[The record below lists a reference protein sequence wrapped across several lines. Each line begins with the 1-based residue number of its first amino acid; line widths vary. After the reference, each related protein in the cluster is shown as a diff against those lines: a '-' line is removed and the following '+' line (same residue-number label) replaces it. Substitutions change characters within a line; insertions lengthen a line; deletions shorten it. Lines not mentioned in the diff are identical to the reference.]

1 MMSGTGDV
9 RARVPLLLNSAQ
21 MLFRWE
27 RPLVGKRDLRI
38 DWLRGLAMTC
48 VIVDHSRLWSL
59 LGWFTYERFWIVTAA
74 EVFVV
79 LSGVVL
85 GTVYS
90 EKLLRRGWRPVLRG
104 LARRSLTLYL
114 AFLAVTTSLL
124 IASAAGLDVES
135 LTGSLDALSMR
146 PADWRDL
153 ALMRFGP
160 WPFQIVGLYVWLV
173 AAAAPCLF
181 LLRRV
186 GWRVLLG
193 ASWALYLWY
202 RVSPHALT
210 TAEFETAFPILAWQ
224 LLFVHGI
231 VVGSRR
237 QQIRGFVDRLPRAI
251 PMAVGAAA
259 VGFVFLALSNP
270 WAEGPA
276 FLHWGVVSPERFT
289 DLYFKYFALSELG
302 IGRILNLAVGLPV
315 GYALLTWCWRIAR
328 PLGAVF
334 VTLGQQS
341 LAAFVMQVYVV
352 LLVEQLPL
360 FQVNDFW
367 INTLA
372 QIVMLASMA
381 ALLEGARRVR
391 GLMASGGGRASVR
404 LPRDPVFGFPT
415 PSGLLPHPAEP
426 GQALPEPS

>member
-1 MMSGTGDV
+1 MWCTGDV
-9 RARVPLLLNSAQ
+9 RAGVPLLLNSAQ
-21 MLFRWE
+21 MLLRWE

-59 LGWFTYERFWIVTAA
+59 LSWFTYERFWIVTAA

-90 EKLLRRGWRPVLRG
+90 DKLLRHGWVPVVRG

-114 AFLAVTTSLL
+114 AFLAVTLSLL
-124 IASAAGLDVES
+124 LAAASGLEVGS
-135 LTGSLDALSMR
+135 LTGSLDAFTMR
-146 PADWRDL
+146 AADWRDL
-153 ALMRFGP
+153 ALMRVGP

-173 AAAAPCLF
+173 AAAAPCLL
-181 LLRRV
+181 LLRRF

-193 ASWALYLWY
+193 ASWCLYLWY

-210 TAEFETAFPILAWQ
+210 TAEFETTFPILAWQ

-231 VVGSRR
+231 VVGARR
-237 QQIRGFVDRLPRAI
+237 QQIQGFVDRLPRGI
-251 PMAVGAAA
+251 PIAVGAAA
-259 VGFVFLALSNP
+259 VGFVVLAMSNP
-270 WAEGPA
+270 WAEGPG
-276 FLHWGVVSPERFT
+276 FLHWNVVSPERFT
-289 DLYFKYFALSELG
+289 DLYFTYFPLTELG

-328 PLGAVF
+328 PLGALF

-360 FQVNDFW
+360 FQANDFW

-372 QIVMLASMA
+372 QVGLLAAMVG
-381 ALLEGARRVR
+381 LLKGAQRVR
-391 GLMASGGGRASVR
+391 ALMASGDGRASVR
-404 LPRDPVFGFPT
+404 LPREPVFGFPIRT
-415 PSGLLPHPAEP
+415 GLLPHPVEP
-426 GQALPEPS
+426 AQALLEPS

>member
-1 MMSGTGDV
+1 MSL
-9 RARVPLLLNSAQ
+9 RL
-21 MLFRWE
+21 E
-27 RPLVGKRDLRI
+27 RPLDGKRDLRI

-59 LGWFTYERFWIVTAA
+59 LSWFTYERFWIVTAA

-85 GTVYS
+85 GTVYAD
-90 EKLLRRGWRPVLRG
+90 KLRRHGWPTVVRG
-104 LARRSLTLYL
+104 LGRRSLTLYA
-114 AFLAVTTSLL
+114 AFLAVTLSLL
-124 IASAAGLDVES
+124 LAAASGLDVRS
-135 LTGSLDALSMR
+135 LTGALDPLTMSA
-146 PADWRDL
+146 ADWRDL

-173 AAAAPCLF
+173 AAAAPCLL
-181 LLRRV
+181 LLRRL
-186 GWRVLLG
+186 GWRTLLG

-210 TAEFETAFPILAWQ
+210 TAEFETTFPILAWQ

-231 VVGSRR
+231 VVGARR
-237 QQIRGFVDRLPRAI
+237 QHIRAFVDRLPRGI
-251 PMAVGAAA
+251 PIAVGAAA
-259 VGFVFLALSNP
+259 AGFVVLAMSNP
-270 WAEGPA
+270 WADGPG
-276 FLHWGVVSPERFT
+276 FLHWNAVSPERFT
-289 DLYFKYFALSELG
+289 DLYFAYFPLTELG

-328 PLGAVF
+328 PFGAVF

-360 FQVNDFW
+360 FEANNFW

-372 QIVMLASMA
+372 QIVLLASMVGV
-381 ALLEGARRVR
+381 LRGARRVR
-391 GLMASGGGRASVR
+391 ALMASGGGRGSVR
-404 LPRDPVFGFPT
+404 PLRDSVFGFPT
-415 PSGLLPHPAEP
+415 PSGLLPLPAEP
-426 GQALPEPS
+426 AQPLPEPS